1 MAEEEQTEGTDETAA
16 LQKLIDGDEEGAQE
30 EGKEGTPLAKL
41 FKKLF
46 GTLFGTI
53 AQLFKTKKLIMIP
66 LAVVLLLAV
75 GAGGYFLFKTKA
87 VQEEAALPPA
97 EEAEASAEEEE
108 EEEELQVKGSTI
120 YKLDP
125 FFLPLY
131 KEDKKSGRQETGH
144 FINLSVY
151 LSLSN
156 RKLDRDLDK
165 NIAPLR
171 KTIYKL
177 LNRREMNDYLQKN
190 MNDKRM
196 LEAKLRDG
204 IVISANEHILAG
216 RGSVEDAFFTLFI
229 VK

>member
-1 MAEEEQTEGTDETAA
+1 MAEEKQTGGADETAS
-16 LQKLIDGDEEGAQE
+16 LQKLIDGDDEGAQE

-46 GTLFGTI
+46 GAI
-53 AQLFKTKKLIMIP
+53 IQLFKTKKMIMIP

-97 EEAEASAEEEE
+97 EEAEAPAKEE
-108 EEEELQVKGSTI
+108 EEEELHAKGPSV

-131 KEDKKSGRQETGH
+131 KEDKKTGRQETGQ
-144 FINLSVY
+144 FINLSVF

-156 RKLDRDLDK
+156 RKLYSDLDK
-165 NIAPLR
+165 NIIPLR
-171 KTIYKL
+171 QDIYNL
-177 LNRREMNDYLQKN
+177 LNRRDMNDYLKKN
-190 MNDKRM
+190 QYDKRL

-204 IVISANEHILAG
+204 IVASANTLLLPG
-216 RGSVEDAFFTLFI
+216 RGEVEDAFFTLFI